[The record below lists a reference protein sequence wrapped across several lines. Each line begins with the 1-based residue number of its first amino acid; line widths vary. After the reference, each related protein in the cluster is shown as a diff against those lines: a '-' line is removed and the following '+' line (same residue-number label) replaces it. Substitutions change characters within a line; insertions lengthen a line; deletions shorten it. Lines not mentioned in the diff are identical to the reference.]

1 MTHGENIPLTIT
13 QSFDAQR
20 QEIVSERTY
29 SYEVEVT
36 ESDYQL
42 INIVYAGDV
51 NQSMDGPLQPG
62 QTVTLTFT
70 EAQMADMQQTTHDI
84 VEDDPHA
91 SSTSVVTEQTP
102 YDSSFSTLDFALAIA
117 KDASHN
123 DAGFGEMLFRVSGHA
138 DGDYGNN
145 DFEKIR
151 FEITVHD

>member
-1 MTHGENIPLTIT
+1 
-13 QSFDAQR
+13 
-20 QEIVSERTY
+20 
-29 SYEVEVT
+29 
-36 ESDYQL
+36 
-42 INIVYAGDV
+42 
-51 NQSMDGPLQPG
+51 MDGPLQPG
-62 QTVTLTFT
+62 QTVTLTFS
-70 EAQMADMQQTTHDI
+70 EVQMADMQQTTHDI
-84 VEDDPHA
+84 VEDDPDA